1 MPQQQQQQQQ
11 HLCVLMAD
19 TEGCEYDENDPPAD
33 LAQHLQRAG
42 STAIDVEVV
51 SLTPHNYAATL
62 IALARRF
69 EKKEIDCFIN
79 LCDGAWDEPSV
90 GIQIVE

>member
-1 MPQQQQQQQQ
+1 MKSIKR
-11 HLCVLMAD
+11 LCVLTAD
-19 TEGCEYDENDPPAD
+19 KTGCEYDENDPPAD
-33 LAQHLQRAG
+33 IEQHLARAG
-42 STAIDVEVV
+42 YNDIDVEVV
-51 SLTPHNYAATL
+51 SLTPHNYAKTL

-90 GIQIVE
+90 GIQVVE